1 MRDAIEQLALTR
13 DEAAAALR
21 TSKDKVDAAIRTGA
35 LKAKRVGRAV
45 VIPAR
50 ALAEYL
56 EHLPD
61 A

>member
-1 MRDAIEQLALTR
+1 MTAHLAYTR

-21 TSKDKVDAAIRTGA
+21 ISKEKVDAAIRRGD

-45 VIPAR
+45 VIPAK
-50 ALAEYL
+50 ALEDYL
-56 EHLPD
+56 DALPD

>member
-1 MRDAIEQLALTR
+1 MATERQLALTR

-21 TSKDKVDAAIRTGA
+21 ISKDKVDQAIRTGA
-35 LKAKRVGRAV
+35 LKAKRLGRTV

-50 ALAEYL
+50 ALEEFL
-56 EHLPD
+56 DNLPD

>member
-1 MRDAIEQLALTR
+1 MGDQLAYTR

-21 TSKDKVDAAIRTGA
+21 ISKDKVDAAIRTGA
-35 LKAKRVGRAV
+35 LRAKRVGRTI

-50 ALAEYL
+50 ALTEYL

>member
-1 MRDAIEQLALTR
+1 MREPIEPLALTR

-35 LKAKRVGRAV
+35 LRAKRVGRAV

-50 ALAEYL
+50 ALTEYL